1 MNTKIFTKNELSEA
15 AAIIRD
21 GGIVAMPTETV
32 YGLAANALNEAA
44 VQKVFEAKGRQSDNP
59 LIVHIANIMDWQPL
73 VTEIPPKAKLL
84 AERFW
89 PGPLTIILKKSAK
102 VPAIVSGGLDTVA
115 VRMPKNKIAFRF
127 IKECGVP
134 IAAPSANIS
143 GAPSPTKFSHVLADM
158 NGKVDG
164 IIDGG
169 DCMVG
174 VESTVISLAEETPV
188 ILRPGRITPE
198 QISRIIGK
206 VNIHPAVK
214 EALDDSQT
222 AASPGMKYKHY
233 APKAQLE
240 LIKAPAEE
248 FVRFIQEHADNKTA
262 VICYSEE
269 QAALEGFHTFSIGA
283 EADTIMQAK
292 RLFDILRE
300 IDEQGFTKAYAPL
313 PASEGVGL
321 AIKNRLL
328 RASGFS
334 VIDLEAPI
342 KAAADEILL
351 TKAPESAPEQAPT
364 ASEETAAPAVVDLEE
379 EKTQAPAEKNAPI
392 LSALQESQNTEISE
406 EGIPPEE
413 AVFAEFLE
421 EDSAILALSDIRLSQ
436 DFNEDFSKE
445 ISDRITVI
453 EKTEE
458 DDPGK
463 IFYEAVLSDDGAK
476 PAAYPVDFIEDDF
489 QFDVYDDDIEA
500 QRRKGLFGFLRRK
513 KDLPEE
519 EPEPFIPPRNPIWD
533 PEKPLRRKAG
543 EGTNIVKR
551 GNEDY
556 IYEKIEGIRVVG
568 LTGKTGCGKS
578 YIAKKLAA
586 KTEKSAI
593 VDADALYH
601 TMLENDSMILSL
613 VVAFGNEIL
622 IGKKVDRKR
631 LAQIAFASPENL
643 QKLNETVLPQVAE
656 EIINIVKHAKEKGLQ
671 TVYLDAPTLIE
682 SKLYQICDEV
692 IFVTADAAIR
702 QERVVARDGITLDE
716 VGQRMRFEHEDSF
729 YVRYADR
736 VIRNN

>member
-32 YGLAANALNEAA
+32 YGLAANALDEAA

-73 VTEIPPKAKLL
+73 VTEIPQKAKLL

-89 PGPLTIILKKSAK
+89 PGPLTIILKKSEK
-102 VPAIVSGGLDTVA
+102 IPDIVSGGLDTVA

-134 IAAPSANIS
+134 IAAPSANLS
-143 GAPSPTKFSHVLADM
+143 GTPSPTKFSHVFADM

-174 VESTVISLAEETPV
+174 VESTVISLTEETPV
-188 ILRPGRITPE
+188 ILRPGRITAE
-198 QISRIIGK
+198 QIRKVIGQ
-206 VNIHPAVK
+206 VDIHPAVK
-214 EALDDSQT
+214 EAFDEDQK

-233 APKAQLE
+233 APQAQLK
-240 LIKAPAEE
+240 LIKASPEE
-248 FVRFIQEHADNKTA
+248 FVRFIRENADEKTA
-262 VICYSEE
+262 VICYSEVKD
-269 QAALEGFHTFSIGA
+269 ALDGFRLFSLGA
-283 EADTIMQAK
+283 KADTIMQAK

-300 IDEQGFTKAYAPL
+300 IDAQGLTKAYAPL
-313 PASEGVGL
+313 PAEDGVGL
-321 AIKNRLL
+321 AIRNRLL

-334 VIDLEAPI
+334 VIDLEAPQ
-342 KAAADEILL
+342 KAAPEEILL
-351 TKAPESAPEQAPT
+351 TNALESQPEQTETDAQEDVT
-364 ASEETAAPAVVDLEE
+364 VFDSNNGVQVSSEEPAA
-379 EKTQAPAEKNAPI
+379 I
-392 LSALQESQNTEISE
+392 LSALQESQNTELSE

-500 QRRKGLFGFLRRK
+500 QRRKGLRGLFRRRREEP
-513 KDLPEE
+513 DE
-519 EPEPFIPPRNPIWD
+519 EPEPFIAPRNPIWD
-533 PEKPLRRKAG
+533 PEKPIRRKG
-543 EGTNIVKR
+543 EDGSADAPKKAD
-551 GNEDY
+551 EKY

-586 KTEKSAI
+586 KTKKSAI
-593 VDADALYH
+593 IDADALYH

-613 VVAFGNEIL
+613 VVAFGSDIL

-631 LAQIAFASPENL
+631 LAKIAFASPENL

-656 EIINIVKHAKEKGLQ
+656 EIINIVRHAKEKGLK
-671 TVYLDAPTLIE
+671 TIYLDAPTLIE

-716 VGQRMRFEHEDSF
+716 VGQRMRFEKEDGF